1 MPEACPLVVP
11 VLDVLLL
18 SLDFLEEDR
27 LLEEDLSTFDE
38 TGAVADRVNLAGFG
52 LSSRID
58 CDLSW
63 DDPIPVPC

>member
-1 MPEACPLVVP
+1 MP

-38 TGAVADRVNLAGFG
+38 TGAVADRVNLVGFR

-58 CDLSW
+58 RDWIW
-63 DDPIPVPC
+63 DDPIPC